1 MPTLITLSHE
11 HLRALRNHLFIG
23 QDEQA
28 AFGFAEWD
36 PSGAFRI
43 TAIDLVSPEGFA
55 FQSDYH
61 IELSS
66 ETQARII
73 KRAFDLTACLVE
85 FHSHRSHVPARFSGS
100 DFRGFE
106 EFVPHVRWRLGDRPY
121 AAAVFHQSSYDGL
134 VWIHDKPVQL
144 DTIQVL
150 NGETQMA
157 TRLSL
162 RDVEE
167 VYDR

>member
-1 MPTLITLSHE
+1 
-11 HLRALRNHLFIG
+11 
-23 QDEQA
+23 
-28 AFGFAEWD
+28 
-36 PSGAFRI
+36 
-43 TAIDLVSPEGFA
+43 
-55 FQSDYH
+55 
-61 IELSS
+61 
-66 ETQARII
+66 
-73 KRAFDLTACLVE
+73 
-85 FHSHRSHVPARFSGS
+85 
-100 DFRGFE
+100 
-106 EFVPHVRWRLGDRPY
+106 
-121 AAAVFHQSSYDGL
+121 VFHQSSYDGL